1 VLYTSSV
8 TERKIVVI
16 GGGTGTSVVLTGLRD
31 FPNLDLTA
39 IISVADSGGS
49 TGRLR
54 DEFGFLPVGDLRQA
68 LSALST
74 TDNIRELLLYR
85 FDQGNGLKGHNLGNL
100 ILTALQAKTGSTAQ
114 ALELATRIFRI
125 RGQIYPVTL
134 QNVEL
139 VIKYT
144 DGTVVVG
151 EHHLNPGNLGGK
163 KIAKIKLSPQATLYS
178 KAKQALASANLIV
191 IGPGDVY
198 ASLMPN
204 LVVSGVKKAMQ
215 ATSAKIVYVVN
226 LMTSYMQT
234 HEMTVMDHV
243 EVIERALNR
252 SLDYIIINSQPISPI
267 ILRRYRQENDVPVVD
282 DAPQADPR
290 VIRAPLITTAKVKPQ
305 QGDILVRSFLRHDP
319 VKVAHLL
326 NNL

>member
-1 VLYTSSV
+1 V

-68 LSALST
+68 LSALSA

-85 FDQGNGLKGHNLGNL
+85 FNQGNGLKGHNLGNL
-100 ILTALQAKTGSTAQ
+100 ILTALQAKTGSTAH

-139 VIKYT
+139 VVEYT
-144 DGTVVVG
+144 DGTVLVG

-163 KIAKIKLSPQATLYS
+163 KITKIRLSPRATLYS
-178 KAKQALASANLIV
+178 KAKNALASADLIV

-204 LVVSGVKKAMQ
+204 LVVSGMKPAIK

-226 LMTSYMQT
+226 LMTSYVQT

-243 EVIERALNR
+243 KVVERALNR
-252 SLDYIIINSQPISPI
+252 SLDHIIINSQPISPT

-282 DAPQADPR
+282 DAPQKDPR
-290 VIRAPLITTAKVKPQ
+290 FIRAPLITTAKVKPQ
-305 QGDILVRSFLRHDP
+305 KGDALARSFLRHDS
-319 VKVAHLL
+319 VKVARLL
-326 NNL
+326 IKL